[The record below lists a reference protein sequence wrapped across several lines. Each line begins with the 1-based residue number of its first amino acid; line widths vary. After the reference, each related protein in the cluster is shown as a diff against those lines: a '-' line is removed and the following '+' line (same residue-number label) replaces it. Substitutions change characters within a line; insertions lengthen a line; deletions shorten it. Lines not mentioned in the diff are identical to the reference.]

1 MSEWFKDWFAS
12 EYYLKVYS
20 HRNES
25 DAENLL
31 ALILN
36 NIDIPIN
43 ANILDAACGNGRH
56 SLKFAELGYN
66 VVGFDL
72 SKTLLKVA
80 QKNKSASQFNPNYL
94 CSDIRKIPINNS
106 FNLILNLFTSFG
118 YFETDEENFS
128 FVKYASNNIVKNGYF
143 VFDYLNPNYVKNSL
157 VNISYKKIDNI
168 KITEKRKIISNR
180 VEKEIIISDDKNMYR
195 YFESVRLYSFDEIL
209 AMFTRYGFEVSKSF
223 GNYVGNIYNEDT
235 SERMIIIFRR
245 KEY

>member
-80 QKNKSASQFNPNYL
+80 QKNKLSSEFNPNYL
-94 CSDIRKIPINNS
+94 CSDIRAIPIKKT

-118 YFETDEENFS
+118 YFESDEENFS
-128 FVKYASNNIVKNGYF
+128 FVEYASNNIIKNGYF
-143 VFDYLNPNYVKNSL
+143 VFDYLNPNFVKNSL
-157 VNISYKKIDNI
+157 VDISHKKIDNI

-180 VEKEIIISDDKNMYR
+180 VEKEIIISDDKNMHR

-209 AMFTRYGFEVSKSF
+209 SMFTRYGFEVSKSY
-223 GNYVGNIYNEDT
+223 GNYVGDIYNENT
-235 SERMIIIFRR
+235 SERMTIIFN
-245 KEY
+245 KA